1 MLLEMMIAGEDAP
14 GNFTA
19 RFLGNRPLEA
29 GPQPGR
35 ELQLH
40 VEHPRWNVSYCA
52 NVIYLCTYIHMYIY
66 IYSIYKYIYIYILYI
81 CLCILYISVYTHVY
95 IYVCIYVF
103 VYVYIEYF
111 RRQMA
116 DIKAIKHN
124 KALTQDAKEIHGLSM
139 QFQVQVYFATSAGL
153 SLLR

>member
-1 MLLEMMIAGEDAP
+1 MYVYTYVYIYTVYT
-14 GNFTA
+14 NTYIYIYYTY
-19 RFLGNRPLEA
+19 
-29 GPQPGR
+29 
-35 ELQLH
+35 
-40 VEHPRWNVSYCA
+40 VYVYC
-52 NVIYLCTYIHMYIY
+52 IYLCTH
-66 IYSIYKYIYIYILYI
+66 
-81 CLCILYISVYTHVY
+81 TY

>member
-1 MLLEMMIAGEDAP
+1 MCMYTVYI
-14 GNFTA
+14 
-19 RFLGNRPLEA
+19 
-29 GPQPGR
+29 
-35 ELQLH
+35 
-40 VEHPRWNVSYCA
+40 
-52 NVIYLCTYIHMYIY
+52 CTHTHIY
-66 IYSIYKYIYIYILYI
+66 IY
-81 CLCILYISVYTHVY
+81 
-95 IYVCIYVF
+95 IYVF

>member
-1 MLLEMMIAGEDAP
+1 
-14 GNFTA
+14 
-19 RFLGNRPLEA
+19 
-29 GPQPGR
+29 
-35 ELQLH
+35 
-40 VEHPRWNVSYCA
+40 
-52 NVIYLCTYIHMYIY
+52 MYIY
-66 IYSIYKYIYIYILYI
+66 IQIHIYIIHMCMYTVYI
-81 CLCILYISVYTHVY
+81 CTH
-95 IYVCIYVF
+95 IYIYVF

>member
-1 MLLEMMIAGEDAP
+1 
-14 GNFTA
+14 
-19 RFLGNRPLEA
+19 
-29 GPQPGR
+29 
-35 ELQLH
+35 
-40 VEHPRWNVSYCA
+40 
-52 NVIYLCTYIHMYIY
+52 MYIY
-66 IYSIYKYIYIYILYI
+66 IQIHTYIYYTYVYVYCIYL
-81 CLCILYISVYTHVY
+81 YTH
-95 IYVCIYVF
+95 IYIYVF

>member
-1 MLLEMMIAGEDAP
+1 MK
-14 GNFTA
+14 
-19 RFLGNRPLEA
+19 
-29 GPQPGR
+29 
-35 ELQLH
+35 
-40 VEHPRWNVSYCA
+40 C
-52 NVIYLCTYIHMYIY
+52 VILCQCHICMYVYTYVY
-66 IYSIYKYIYIYILYI
+66 IYKYTHIYILYI
-81 CLCILYISVYTHVY
+81 CVCILYISVHTH
-95 IYVCIYVF
+95 IDVF

>member
-1 MLLEMMIAGEDAP
+1 
-14 GNFTA
+14 
-19 RFLGNRPLEA
+19 
-29 GPQPGR
+29 
-35 ELQLH
+35 
-40 VEHPRWNVSYCA
+40 
-52 NVIYLCTYIHMYIY
+52 MY
-66 IYSIYKYIYIYILYI
+66 
-81 CLCILYISVYTHVY
+81 VYTYVY
-95 IYVCIYVF
+95 IYTNTYIYYTYVYVYCIYLYTHIYIYVF

>member
-29 GPQPGR
+29 SAGPQPGR
-35 ELQLH
+35 ELKSYM
-40 VEHPRWNVSYCA
+40 WNIPGEMCHIVPMSYMY
-52 NVIYLCTYIHMYIY
+52 VRIYICIY
-66 IYSIYKYIYIYILYI
+66 IYKYIYILYI
-81 CLCILYISVYTHVY
+81 CVCILYISVHTY
-95 IYVCIYVF
+95 IYVF

>member
-1 MLLEMMIAGEDAP
+1 
-14 GNFTA
+14 
-19 RFLGNRPLEA
+19 
-29 GPQPGR
+29 
-35 ELQLH
+35 
-40 VEHPRWNVSYCA
+40 
-52 NVIYLCTYIHMYIY
+52 MYIY
-66 IYSIYKYIYIYILYI
+66 IQYIQIHIYILYI
-81 CLCILYISVYTHVY
+81 CVCILYISVYTHTHIY

>member
-1 MLLEMMIAGEDAP
+1 MWNIPGEMYHIVPM
-14 GNFTA
+14 
-19 RFLGNRPLEA
+19 
-29 GPQPGR
+29 
-35 ELQLH
+35 
-40 VEHPRWNVSYCA
+40 SY
-52 NVIYLCTYIHMYIY
+52 IYVRIYICIY
-66 IYSIYKYIYIYILYI
+66 IYTVYTNTYIYTIHMCMYTVYI
-81 CLCILYISVYTHVY
+81 CVHTHIY

>member
-1 MLLEMMIAGEDAP
+1 
-14 GNFTA
+14 
-19 RFLGNRPLEA
+19 
-29 GPQPGR
+29 
-35 ELQLH
+35 
-40 VEHPRWNVSYCA
+40 
-52 NVIYLCTYIHMYIY
+52 MYIY
-66 IYSIYKYIYIYILYI
+66 IYSIYKYIYIYIYYTYVYVYCIYLCTHTYI
-81 CLCILYISVYTHVY
+81 Y

>member
-1 MLLEMMIAGEDAP
+1 MY
-14 GNFTA
+14 
-19 RFLGNRPLEA
+19 
-29 GPQPGR
+29 
-35 ELQLH
+35 
-40 VEHPRWNVSYCA
+40 VY
-52 NVIYLCTYIHMYIY
+52 TYVYIY
-66 IYSIYKYIYIYILYI
+66 IQYIQIHIYILYI
-81 CLCILYISVYTHVY
+81 CVCILYISVYTHIYIY

>member
-1 MLLEMMIAGEDAP
+1 MWNIPGEMYHIVPM
-14 GNFTA
+14 
-19 RFLGNRPLEA
+19 
-29 GPQPGR
+29 
-35 ELQLH
+35 
-40 VEHPRWNVSYCA
+40 SY
-52 NVIYLCTYIHMYIY
+52 IYVRIYICIY
-66 IYSIYKYIYIYILYI
+66 IYSIYKYIYIYTIHMSMYTVYI
-81 CLCILYISVYTHVY
+81 CVHTHIY